1 MRLGCLLLALV
12 AMVVVAEARE
22 ARFLCPNKYDPV
34 CGSDGKTYSS
44 TCMLWG
50 ERYYRNKPSLHVVK
64 KGVCDPK
71 SKADRS
77 KYGRSYKPGPK
88 LPPGAVPGRT
98 HRWKHSRPQV
108 AHQLKPGTSHHHHPV
123 NIAPRSYTPQ
133 KTHKQSPQKHQKKY
147 SGKPQKHF
155 AQRPVLMHG
164 ISPRIAQGPKP
175 KGPQK
180 SSRKRSWAV
189 YGNRQKD
196 TDPRHRGKHPSPHKS
211 FASSKYQVAQSK
223 PQPRLATKFS
233 RPGVVPQ
240 HTLAPL
246 PLHTKSPGKTVDLYK
261 KPCKK
266 KHRAHDSP
274 TAKASKSTGGK
285 RTGKAVY
292 YSPYASPRVVS
303 PKGAFYLRPETPPES
318 VSLPPSPSSYI
329 VPKYTNYPQTS
340 VSKPSIVV
348 APKPEDLGTSW
359 TPIQDQFQQTGPFL
373 YYG

>member
-98 HRWKHSRPQV
+98 HRGKHSRPQV

-147 SGKPQKHF
+147 SGRPQKHF

-211 FASSKYQVAQSK
+211 FASSKYQVAQSQASATPCHK
-223 PQPRLATKFS
+223 VLKTWRGTATHSGTLAT
-233 RPGVVPQ
+233 
-240 HTLAPL
+240 
-246 PLHTKSPGKTVDLYK
+246 
-261 KPCKK
+261 
-266 KHRAHDSP
+266 AHQE
-274 TAKASKSTGGK
+274 
-285 RTGKAVY
+285 
-292 YSPYASPRVVS
+292 PR
-303 PKGAFYLRPETPPES
+303 KDGAFYLRPETPPES